1 DWHLVIIDNSDSH
14 SSQFRVDDPRVEI
27 RPGVPLDLTKS
38 EDVRSSYHHGSALTV
53 NLKDIR
59 DRFLLVIDPDLF
71 VVYPNW
77 IRETTEHMIRQ
88 QLCFFGTPWHPRW
101 YTKYRY
107 FPAVHFLLIDL
118 QRVSLTQLDFR
129 PELTEKPSWGRRY
142 RKAAAEV
149 AAATRLRSGGA

>member
-1 DWHLVIIDNSDSH
+1 MNEHISDGRTAKSPQRHAPSGGLTMLTVCVQKHYNDLQRHIKMIDRLNVGVDWHLVIIDNSDSH

-77 IRETTEHMIRQ
+77 IRETTEH
-88 QLCFFGTPWHPRW
+88 
-101 YTKYRY
+101 
-107 FPAVHFLLIDL
+107 
-118 QRVSLTQLDFR
+118 
-129 PELTEKPSWGRRY
+129 
-142 RKAAAEV
+142 
-149 AAATRLRSGGA
+149 